1 VRQRR
6 RPYRERDGN
15 DEDVLSDDLS
25 AVNDRLDDLT
35 RQIERMT
42 QSSEIRPSSS
52 QHNGDRVADAL
63 ARLDHRLEQVIDE
76 DRAPLPQR
84 FTHADQS
91 HEVSPPPT
99 QPTYASPP
107 AYSPPPQAYAPPQG
121 HAAPPK
127 AHAPMPTYASPPEAT
142 PAPPTLPTPSYA
154 AAPSPGSAP
163 SGGQPNW
170 MEQIL
175 ARQRVLD
182 GAASAPPPVPPS
194 PQSAPTPA
202 DSTPNLAGVEQ
213 QLRHINSQISTLL
226 QPYENSLDAL
236 RNDLADIG
244 RALTEAVPRQTVEA
258 LEGEVRALAE
268 RIDRAKQAGADTN
281 ALGAWEHA
289 LADMRD
295 ALQGEVRALAE
306 RVDRSRQ
313 VGADSSALGALEHGL
328 AEVRDA
334 LRRLT
339 PAESLAGFEQTLHA
353 LSHKIDRLAAAA
365 QSGTS
370 NPLAI
375 SQLEQAILSLRSIV
389 PNVASAEALAQLSAD
404 VQALTRQFERVAADG
419 NKLDA
424 HMMNNRN
431 TIRPELEGAIR
442 ELNERLERTQISRG
456 DHLALGALED
466 RIANLSQKLD
476 ASDARLRQ
484 FDSIERGLGDLLVY
498 FEEMRRDGR
507 SVGATA
513 PPGVQQLT
521 PDPAARLP
529 QSPLDL
535 LNDLPPLE
543 AVAPPARSP
552 LDLLHEPPPA
562 PATPVAAP
570 RPASPPAPPAPPSP
584 VPTPTTIAAPAPAP
598 IRPSQP
604 KAITR
609 TPERTPIEPYLP
621 PDTPLEPG
629 SGTPRL
635 KPGSAAARI
644 AASEAALSQA
654 RTANEPSGKSAL
666 IAAARSAAKAAYLDT
681 PVKSPQGLGARTSG
695 LFKWPFTK
703 KSEAPTPRP
712 PQDSP
717 KPLPELPAAPSIQ
730 PAMSANAMSHDPA
743 LDRPM
748 SRRTRALGFV
758 KTVLIAASV
767 AIIVVG
773 AVQTAWEL
781 LFPDEPIKPPVSE
794 QPAEKPQATRPLAVP
809 SWPTL
814 PPGDAQPATPP
825 AAPAAPATNDRSSF
839 FDPAT
844 IMTSKPQATEV
855 TGSVARQPMPSR
867 TPAAPAAP
875 AAEAPVPDSMP
886 SGISAALR
894 TAAVASN
901 PAAEY
906 EIGAR
911 YAEGRGVPQNSQ
923 EAIRWFEKAAN
934 AGFIPAQFRLASLN
948 EKGDG
953 VKKDVQAARRLYLAA
968 AGKGHAKAM
977 HNLAVLYAEGID
989 GKPDFKAAGQW
1000 FRKAAGYGITD
1011 SQYNLAILYARG
1023 IGVEPNLAESYKWFA
1038 LAAANGDTEAAKKRD
1053 DIGSQLDKNTL
1064 TAAKLAIQTFVPDRE
1079 PDEVSN
1085 LRVPPG
1091 GWDRAQAAAPVTPRR
1106 RTPASPTQ

>member
-15 DEDVLSDDLS
+15 EDVLSDNLT

-42 QSSEIRPSSS
+42 QGREIRPSSS
-52 QHNGDRVADAL
+52 QRNGDRVADAL
-63 ARLDHRLEQVIDE
+63 ARLDRRLEQVIDE
-76 DRAPLPQR
+76 DRAPSPQG
-84 FTHADQS
+84 FTQANPS
-91 HEVSPPPT
+91 HEVPT
-99 QPTYASPP
+99 QPTYAHPQ
-107 AYSPPPQAYAPPQG
+107 AYSPPPQAYAPPPQG
-121 HAAPPK
+121 YAAPPK
-127 AHAPMPTYASPPEAT
+127 AHAPMSTYASPPQPS
-142 PAPPTLPTPSYA
+142 PAPPTLATPSHA
-154 AAPSPGSAP
+154 MAPSPGSAP
-163 SGGQPNW
+163 SGGRPNW
-170 MEQIL
+170 TEQIL

-182 GAASAPPPVPPS
+182 GEASGPPPVPPS
-194 PQSAPTPA
+194 PQSAPAPA
-202 DSTPNLAGVEQ
+202 DSASNLAGVEQ

-268 RIDRAKQAGADTN
+268 R
-281 ALGAWEHA
+281 
-289 LADMRD
+289 
-295 ALQGEVRALAE
+295 
-306 RVDRSRQ
+306 VDRSRQ

-334 LRRLT
+334 LHRLT

-353 LSHKIDRLAAAA
+353 LSHKIDRLASAS

-404 VQALTRQFERVAADG
+404 VQALTRQFERVATDG
-419 NKLDA
+419 SKLDA

-431 TIRPELEGAIR
+431 AIPELEGAIR
-442 ELNERLERTQISRG
+442 ELNERLERTKISRG
-456 DHLALGALED
+456 DQLALGALED

-476 ASDARLRQ
+476 TSDARLRQ
-484 FDSIERGLGDLLVY
+484 FDAIERGLGDLLVY

-513 PPGVQQLT
+513 APGVQQPAPTAMPT
-521 PDPAARLP
+521 PTARLP

-535 LNDLPPLE
+535 LNNLPPLD
-543 AVAPPARSP
+543 AVASPARSP
-552 LDLLHEPPPA
+552 LDLLNEQLPAAPPA
-562 PATPVAAP
+562 TLAAP
-570 RPASPPAPPAPPSP
+570 RPASPAPPAPPPSA
-584 VPTPTTIAAPAPAP
+584 PTPITIAAPAPAP

-604 KAITR
+604 KAIAR

-654 RTANEPSGKSAL
+654 RTAAEPGGKSAL

-681 PVKSPQGLGARTSG
+681 PVKLPQGLGARTSG

-703 KSEAPTPRP
+703 KSEAPSQRP

-717 KPLPELPAAPSIQ
+717 KPLPDLPAAPSIQ
-730 PAMSANAMSHDPA
+730 PAMPTNAMSHDPA

-748 SRRTRALGFV
+748 PRRTRVLRFV

-781 LFPDEPIKPPVSE
+781 LFPDEPIKPSVSE

-825 AAPAAPATNDRSSF
+825 VQQPAGPATNDRSSF
-839 FDPAT
+839 FDPASM
-844 IMTSKPQATEV
+844 MTSKPQATEV

-867 TPAAPAAP
+867 TLAAPAAL
-875 AAEAPVPDSMP
+875 AAETPVAESMP

-923 EAIRWFEKAAN
+923 EAVRWFEKAAN
-934 AGFIPAQFRLASLN
+934 AGFVPAQFRLASLN